1 MLSEAGVSQF
11 VYAGKLKSKETVF
24 DEFINEAAIL
34 SNEIDRLKS
43 IIHFARQSGSLMS
56 TDYNGYPLYWYVKG
70 LSMSAGV
77 PPVSFKKREMNG
89 VMLSYFSNERWS
101 VQIPLKI
108 HNRILSSRVISS
120 SSLKELN
127 KIFNVRGVD
136 GEQMPDA
143 IKMFQESNRKI
154 RYIIEKIY
162 KQFDEIPGNNA
173 VINNSRKLLKMAGV
187 ERKELKDFFRN
198 EDGKNGRVIRELLLE
213 NRDKL
218 EVNSISEYY
227 LKDANKDKKIESLI
241 NSFEED
247 DVEMFP
253 ISTHVILFKIG
264 EGFSVS
270 ERYNQKKK
278 LIDMLN
284 SKVSSEK
291 AILVSATE
299 EHYGYD
305 FTVYEDIVDNKGPY
319 KGRIGIADVERK
331 DMDVGV
337 WWTPM
342 YFAEN
347 DIRDSA
353 NKIKLSIDRLKI
365 RIDRYLD
372 ANIEKVVQRYAAK
385 DEYVSDF

>member
-1 MLSEAGVSQF
+1 MV
-11 VYAGKLKSKETVF
+11 
-24 DEFINEAAIL
+24 
-34 SNEIDRLKS
+34 
-43 IIHFARQSGSLMS
+43 
-56 TDYNGYPLYWYVKG
+56 
-70 LSMSAGV
+70 
-77 PPVSFKKREMNG
+77 
-89 VMLSYFSNERWS
+89 
-101 VQIPLKI
+101 
-108 HNRILSSRVISS
+108 
-120 SSLKELN
+120 
-127 KIFNVRGVD
+127 
-136 GEQMPDA
+136 
-143 IKMFQESNRKI
+143 
-154 RYIIEKIY
+154 EKIY